1 MPDQPHGPDL
11 SALTTESVDDRHADL
26 DTLSTL
32 ELAVAMNAA
41 DAAVTDAVEAQLDAI
56 VAVVEGVTERLRRG
70 GRLVYAGAGT
80 AGRLG
85 VLDASECPP
94 TFDTDPSLVVGLIAG
109 GEVALTT
116 AVEGAED
123 DRDLA
128 IRDLDRIGLTDADT
142 LVGLSASGRTPYTVE
157 AVAEARR
164 RGALAVGFACNQGSP
179 LAAAGDLAIEVVVGP
194 ELVAGSTRLKS
205 GTAQKLVLNMI
216 STMVM
221 VRLGKT
227 YGNLMVDVRA
237 TNDKLRARAHRIV
250 TTITGAPPQ
259 DVERAL
265 DEHGGRAKPAALA
278 LLTGLA
284 PAQVDAALTQHHGDL
299 RATLTALT
307 KES

>member
-1 MPDQPHGPDL
+1 MPEQPDL
-11 SALTTESVDDRHADL
+11 STLTTESVDDAHADL
-26 DTLSTL
+26 DTLSTR

-41 DAAVTDAVEAQLDAI
+41 DAGVTDAVARQLDAI
-56 VAVVEGVTERLRRG
+56 AAVVDAVTERLRAG

-109 GEVALTT
+109 GDVALTT

-123 DRDLA
+123 DQDLA
-128 IRDLDRIGLTDADT
+128 VQDLDRIGLGEADA
-142 LVGLSASGRTPYTVE
+142 LVGLSASGRTPYTVR
-157 AVAEARR
+157 AVEEARR
-164 RGALAVGFACNQGSP
+164 RGALAVGFACNEGSP

-216 STMVM
+216 STMTM

-237 TNDKLRARAHRIV
+237 TNAKLRARAHRIV
-250 TTITGAPPQ
+250 TTITGAPAAA
-259 DVERAL
+259 VERAL
-265 DEHGGRAKPAALA
+265 DEHDGRAKPAALA
-278 LLTGLA
+278 LLTGLT
-284 PAQVDAALTQHHGDL
+284 PPQVDAALARHDGDL
-299 RATLTALT
+299 RATLTTLT